1 MHACTR
7 LLINTINALTNPHKC
22 SSVLPIYFWRGDN
35 GIFKLNMLFIP
46 FQGSAVE
53 VMEQYN
59 SFLRKGKGLC
69 G

>member
-1 MHACTR
+1 MQFYAANLFQR
-7 LLINTINALTNPHKC
+7 RDK
-22 SSVLPIYFWRGDN
+22 
-35 GIFKLNMLFIP
+35 GIFELNMLFIP
-46 FQGSAVE
+46 FQGSAAE